1 MDLRCKVF
9 RANEAGEL
17 EVAVNRFLSEDL
29 SQTGPVQFEEI
40 TQSEGPGGITVLV
53 WYSVI
58 DADILLDDEGADERN
73 DLDDHEVSNEVNG
86 KELA

>member
-1 MDLRCKVF
+1 MNLRCKVL
-9 RANEAGEL
+9 RAKEAGEL
-17 EVAVNRFLSEDL
+17 EETVNRFLSDEL
-29 SQTGPVQFEEI
+29 SQGAPVQFEEI

-58 DADILLDDEGADERN
+58 DADSLLDDEGADERD
-73 DLDDHEVSNEVNG
+73 DLDELREASG